1 MALREPFLPRALQ
14 RLSVVSSQH
23 AAGAAR
29 VVITTGA
36 GDSTQPVFFNY
47 TAIVGPVLT
56 GLRPATGPTSGN
68 NVTKITGSN
77 LLYATSVTFTQG
89 ATICPASISCQSDCQ
104 IAAMVPVSS
113 VDLAQTALQ
122 TGFR

>member
-1 MALREPFLPRALQ
+1 
-14 RLSVVSSQH
+14 VV
-23 AAGAAR
+23 
-29 VVITTGA
+29 VTTGA
-36 GDSTQPVFFNY
+36 GDSTQSVFYNY

-56 GLRPATGPTSGN
+56 GLSPATGPNSGN
-68 NVTKITGSN
+68 NVTKFTGSN

-89 ATICPASISCQSDCQ
+89 ATIRPASFAYQSDCQ
-104 IAAMVPVSS
+104 IAAIVPASS